1 MMSANDTT
9 GEIVDLR
16 EEKVYQ
22 LDMKKKTYTVVTFAE
37 LRKQLEDAMAR
48 AKQETAQARRE
59 EPKQG
64 EAKPDQTAKQYEVD
78 FAVKESGR
86 TRRSPGTTRR
96 SRSPPSTVREKGT
109 TLEEAGGMILEAA
122 MWMAP
127 EIKPLEEL
135 QAFRLRYASRSTA
148 R

>member
-1 MMSANDTT
+1 
-9 GEIVDLR
+9 
-16 EEKVYQ
+16 
-22 LDMKKKTYTVVTFAE
+22 
-37 LRKQLEDAMAR
+37 MAR

-86 TRRSPGTTRR
+86 TRPDRR
-96 SRSPPSTVREKGT
+96 VRHEGVDRHHHGAR
-109 TLEEAGGMILEAA
+109 EGHDAGGSRRDDPRGRHVDGAGDQAA
-122 MWMAP
+122 RGAP
-127 EIKPLEEL
+127 GVPPPL
-135 QAFRLRYASRSTA
+135 RASRSTA